1 LLSSIRTTQSRIS
14 AIEQRLGAMAPASSS
29 FDAALTAEME
39 SDPVGTGSTSDWAVG
54 GTQAMS
60 ASADPAT
67 LASWLGTLT
76 ANAGGATTATTG
88 LTDVLATASGAV
100 GGIGDIAMTGGLT
113 PANLRTPG
121 DYARL
126 EAPPELAGFG
136 NGQIPS
142 EALAPIGV
150 GSHRLWA
157 PAATAFQQMSAAAA
171 ADGVTIGVTDSYRS
185 YDSQVDLAR
194 RKGLYS
200 QGGLAAT
207 PGTSNHGWGLA
218 LDLDLDGQAQSWMQ
232 EHAWQYGF
240 VESVPREPWHY
251 EYRPAGHGS

>member
-1 LLSSIRTTQSRIS
+1 LLSSIRVAQSRIS
-14 AIEQRLGAMAPASSS
+14 SIEQRLGVMAPASRS

-39 SDPVGTGSTSDWAVG
+39 TDPAGTGATSEWAVG
-54 GTQAMS
+54 GTQAMTAS
-60 ASADPAT
+60 ATASADPAT

-76 ANAGGATTATTG
+76 TSAGATATTSGMTDALAGGASAVTG
-88 LTDVLATASGAV
+88 VSG
-100 GGIGDIAMTGGLT
+100 GPTS
-113 PANLRTPG
+113 ANLREPG
-121 DYARL
+121 DYGRL
-126 EAPPELAGFG
+126 EAPPELAAYG

-157 PAATAFQQMSAAAA
+157 PAASAFQEMTAAAA

-218 LDLDLDGQAQSWMQ
+218 LDLDLDDPAQAWMR
-232 EHAWQYGF
+232 EHGWQYGF
-240 VESVPREPWHY
+240 VESVPREPWHF
-251 EYRPAGHGS
+251 EYRPAGQGS

>member
-1 LLSSIRTTQSRIS
+1 LLSQIRAAQSRIS
-14 AIEQRLGAMAPASSS
+14 AIEQRLGTMAPAASS
-29 FDAALTAEME
+29 FDDALAAELED
-39 SDPVGTGSTSDWAVG
+39 DPTGTGSTQEWAVG
-54 GTQAMS
+54 GTQAMTTGDD
-60 ASADPAT
+60 AAT

-76 ANAGGATTATTG
+76 ANAGATTTTG
-88 LTDVLATASGAV
+88 GMADILGGGSSAVTGISGGV
-100 GGIGDIAMTGGLT
+100 T
-113 PANLRTPG
+113 PANLREPG
-121 DYARL
+121 DYAAL
-126 EAPPELAGFG
+126 EAPAELAGYG

-157 PAATAFQQMSAAAA
+157 PAASAFQQMTAAAA

-185 YDSQVDLAR
+185 YDSQVELAR

-218 LDLDLDGQAQSWMQ
+218 LDLDLDGQAQSWMR
-232 EHAWQYGF
+232 ENGWQYGF

-251 EYRPAGHGS
+251 EYRPAGQGS

>member
-1 LLSSIRTTQSRIS
+1 LLSSIHAAQSRIS
-14 AIEQRLGAMAPASSS
+14 AIEQRLGTMAPASSS
-29 FDAALTAEME
+29 FDAALTAELE
-39 SDPVGTGSTSDWAVG
+39 SDPAGTGSTSEWAVG

-60 ASADPAT
+60 TGEDTAT

-76 ANAGGATTATTG
+76 ASAGGSTTATTSG
-88 LTDVLATASGAV
+88 LTDALGTSLGGV
-100 GGIGDIAMTGGLT
+100 GGVSGVTGGLT
-113 PANLRTPG
+113 PAVPREPG
-121 DYARL
+121 DYGAL
-126 EAPPELAGFG
+126 EAPAELVGYG

-142 EALAPIGV
+142 EALAPLGV

-218 LDLDLDGQAQSWMQ
+218 LDLDLDDQAQSWMR
-232 EHAWQYGF
+232 EHGWQYGF
-240 VESVPREPWHY
+240 VESVPREPWHF
-251 EYRPAGHGS
+251 EYRPAGRGS